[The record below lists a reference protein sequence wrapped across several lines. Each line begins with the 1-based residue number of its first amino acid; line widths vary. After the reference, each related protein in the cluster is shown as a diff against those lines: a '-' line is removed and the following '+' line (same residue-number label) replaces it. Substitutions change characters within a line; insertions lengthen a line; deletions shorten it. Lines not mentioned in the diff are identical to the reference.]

1 MKQMWSF
8 YSELAVIAA
17 LVTSLLAGCSSS
29 EQYGAG
35 VNKQVGSVAIKAILI
50 DPGYNGRLVNIK
62 GRVST
67 QCSSSGCWLFLDDGT
82 GQVLVNMSPKGF
94 SVPPRYGK
102 EAVVTGLVR
111 QSLEGVMLIADGVE
125 IL

>member
-1 MKQMWSF
+1 M
-8 YSELAVIAA
+8 IAA